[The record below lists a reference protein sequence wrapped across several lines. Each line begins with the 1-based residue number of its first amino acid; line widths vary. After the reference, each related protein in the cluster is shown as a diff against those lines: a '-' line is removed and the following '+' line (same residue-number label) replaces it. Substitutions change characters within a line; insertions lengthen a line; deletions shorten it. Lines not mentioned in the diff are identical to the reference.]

1 MVRGVVLLVLLVLF
15 GAFDVP
21 GIERVRVRY
30 LANAGNTCNACR
42 MHEEIRAL
50 SLKAI
55 KEQILNKLGLKQA
68 PNMTGRA
75 LPRIPPISKLMDMYG
90 MQADQPQPLEPGI
103 SHHEEIDEYAAKTE
117 SVFALAQPHQ
127 RLRHSK
133 GSLDVLYFKFSD
145 KVVQHRVTRAE
156 LSLWIW
162 GTKEE
167 DVSEELDELGG
178 DLERSMESE
187 EEGGG
192 PVTITL
198 QRIVRGTT
206 ETGGPSL
213 GPPLTTKHP
222 RPIGSRGN
230 WVTIE
235 LRRMVAE
242 WFKHPRDNL
251 GVALKIS
258 GPGGGGS
265 GGGGSSGGGGGGGG
279 SGGGGGGGGSGNHR
293 RNSKLVETNPE
304 AEYAPYLEVQT
315 QELDSRR
322 GARIK
327 RNVGLNCDEASQ
339 ETRCCRYKLTVDF
352 EKFGWDWIIAPK
364 KYDANYCSGD
374 CPMAFL
380 PAYPNTHIV
389 SLAEPPNNSGPCCAP
404 RKLSEI
410 TMLYFDNEYQIVF
423 SRLPGMVVERCG
435 CS

>member
-1 MVRGVVLLVLLVLF
+1 MITRVLLVGLTLL
-15 GAFDVP
+15 GAFESAVRTTT
-21 GIERVRVRY
+21 RVSSM
-30 LANAGNTCNACR
+30 GSSCNACR
-42 MHEEIRAL
+42 MHEEIRAM
-50 SLKAI
+50 SLEAI

-90 MQADQPQPLEPGI
+90 MQADQPLEPGVTY
-103 SHHEEIDEYAAKTE
+103 HEELDEFAAKTE
-117 SVFALAQPHQ
+117 SVFAFAQPHQ

-133 GSLDVLYFKFSD
+133 GNLDVLYFKFSD
-145 KVVQHRVTRAE
+145 KVIQHRVTRAE
-156 LSLWIW
+156 LSVWIY
-162 GTKEE
+162 GSQESREPTS
-167 DVSEELDELGG
+167 DGNGG
-178 DLERSMESE
+178 GVDAGDMEAVMSGS
-187 EEGGG
+187 EGGI
-192 PVTITL
+192 VTITL
-198 QRIVRGTT
+198 QRVMRGSTDS
-206 ETGGPSL
+206 GGPQL
-213 GPPLTTKHP
+213 GPALTTKHR
-222 RPIGSRGN
+222 RPIGRRGA

-251 GVALKIS
+251 GVAIKIS
-258 GPGGGGS
+258 GQNGWGRI
-265 GGGGSSGGGGGGGG
+265 
-279 SGGGGGGGGSGNHR
+279 N
-293 RNSKLVETNPE
+293 RNLRPVETNPE
-304 AEYAPYLEVQT
+304 ADNAPYLEVQT

-322 GARIK
+322 GSRVK
-327 RNVGLNCDEASQ
+327 RNVGLNCDETSQ

-389 SLAEPPNNSGPCCAP
+389 SLAEPPNNTGPCCAP

>member
-1 MVRGVVLLVLLVLF
+1 MITRGLFLLLVVL
-15 GAFDVP
+15 GAFDLP
-21 GIERVRVRY
+21 PSRVVTWASMAM
-30 LANAGNTCNACR
+30 ANSPNGGCNACR
-42 MHEEIRAL
+42 MHEEIRAM
-50 SLKAI
+50 SLEAI

-90 MQADQPQPLEPGI
+90 MQADQPSSVEPGI
-103 SHHEEIDEYAAKTE
+103 THHEEIDEFSAKTE

-127 RLRHSK
+127 KLRHSK
-133 GSLDVLYFKFSD
+133 GSLDVIYFKFSD
-145 KVVQHRVTRAE
+145 KVIQHRVTRAE

-162 GTKEE
+162 GTRRDEDTLDDDSKEE
-167 DVSEELDELGG
+167 DEILEDDEESP
-178 DLERSMESE
+178 R
-187 EEGGG
+187 G

-198 QRIVRGTT
+198 QRILRGTSDNGT
-206 ETGGPSL
+206 PLL
-213 GPPLTTKHP
+213 GPPLTTKHM
-222 RPIGSRGN
+222 RPVGKRGT

-251 GVALKIS
+251 GVALKITS
-258 GPGGGGS
+258 GKS
-265 GGGGSSGGGGGGGG
+265 D
-279 SGGGGGGGGSGNHR
+279 R
-293 RNSKLVETNPE
+293 RHSWIVETNPG
-304 AEYAPYLEVQT
+304 AEFAPYLEVQT
-315 QELDSRR
+315 QELESRR

-327 RNVGLNCDEASQ
+327 RSVGLNCDEATQ

-380 PAYPNTHIV
+380 PVYPNTHIV
-389 SLAEPPNNSGPCCAP
+389 SLAEPPNNTGPCCAP

-423 SRLPGMVVERCG
+423 TRLPGMVVERCG

>member
-1 MVRGVVLLVLLVLF
+1 MVTRTLLILSLLLL
-15 GAFDVP
+15 GAFDAP
-21 GIERVRVRY
+21 GIERARVGY
-30 LANAGNTCNACR
+30 FVMAGNACNACK
-42 MHEEIRAL
+42 MHEKIRAL
-50 SLKAI
+50 SLEAI

-90 MQADQPQPLEPGI
+90 MQADQPQPVEPGI
-103 SHHEEIDEYAAKTE
+103 THHEEVDEYTAKTE

-145 KVVQHRVTRAE
+145 KVIQHRVTRAE
-156 LSLWIW
+156 LSLWVW
-162 GTKEE
+162 GTNQDNDEP
-167 DVSEELDELGG
+167 SESVDLDN
-178 DLERSMESE
+178 LEIHH
-187 EEGGG
+187 EG
-192 PVTITL
+192 PMTITL
-198 QRIVRGTT
+198 QRILRGVT
-206 ETGGPSL
+206 ESGGPLL

-222 RPIGSRGN
+222 RPIGRRGA
-230 WVTIE
+230 WITIE

-258 GPGGGGS
+258 GS
-265 GGGGSSGGGGGGGG
+265 G
-279 SGGGGGGGGSGNHR
+279 GNHR
-293 RNSKLVETNPE
+293 RNSRLVETNPG
-304 AEYAPYLEVQT
+304 AEFAPYLEVQT
-315 QELDSRR
+315 QELDTRR
-322 GARIK
+322 GGRIK

-380 PAYPNTHIV
+380 PVYPNTHIV
-389 SLAEPPNNSGPCCAP
+389 SLAEPPNNTGPCCAP

>member
-1 MVRGVVLLVLLVLF
+1 MITRAIVCLSLVLV
-15 GAFDVP
+15 GAFDAP
-21 GIERVRVRY
+21 YGTDGKSSTSKSRM
-30 LANAGNTCNACR
+30 LALASHGCNACR
-42 MHEEIRAL
+42 MHEEIRAM
-50 SLKAI
+50 SLEAI

-90 MQADQPQPLEPGI
+90 MQADQPQPVEPGI
-103 SHHEEIDEYAAKTE
+103 THHDEIDEFSAKTE
-117 SVFALAQPHQ
+117 TVFALAQPHQ

-133 GSLDVLYFKFSD
+133 GSSDVLYFKFSD
-145 KVVQHRVTRAE
+145 KIVQHRVTKAE

-162 GTKEE
+162 GTGDEESSSEE
-167 DVSEELDELGG
+167 DEQHG
-178 DLERSMESE
+178 E
-187 EEGGG
+187 EEEDGEEERPESSGNSG

-198 QRIVRGTT
+198 QRILRGTT
-206 ETGGPSL
+206 ESGGPAL

-222 RPIGSRGN
+222 RPIGRRGA
-230 WVTIE
+230 WITIE

-251 GVALKIS
+251 GVALKIVDDQ
-258 GPGGGGS
+258 GS
-265 GGGGSSGGGGGGGG
+265 LNANTN
-279 SGGGGGGGGSGNHR
+279 NHR
-293 RNSKLVETNPE
+293 RNSWLVETNPG

-322 GARIK
+322 GSRIK
-327 RNVGLNCDEASQ
+327 RNVGLNCDIASQ
-339 ETRCCRYKLTVDF
+339 EKRCCRYKLTVDF

-364 KYDANYCSGD
+364 KYDANYCTGD

-389 SLAEPPNNSGPCCAP
+389 SLAEPPNNTGPCCAP

>member
-1 MVRGVVLLVLLVLF
+1 MVRRALLLLSLVLL
-15 GAFDVP
+15 GAFDAP
-21 GIERVRVRY
+21 GIERRPIRY
-30 LANAGNTCNACR
+30 LAMAVNACNTCR

-50 SLKAI
+50 SLEAI
-55 KEQILNKLGLKQA
+55 KGQILTKLGLKQA

-103 SHHEEIDEYAAKTE
+103 THYEEIDEYAAKTE

-162 GTKEE
+162 GGGQDAAERPLDGKSGDSESHE
-167 DVSEELDELGG
+167 DN
-178 DLERSMESE
+178 
-187 EEGGG
+187 G

-198 QRIVRGTT
+198 QRILRGAT
-206 ETGGPSL
+206 ESGAPLL

-222 RPIGSRGN
+222 RPGGRGGS

-258 GPGGGGS
+258 GPGPGPGS
-265 GGGGSSGGGGGGGG
+265 GTGTG
-279 SGGGGGGGGSGNHR
+279 GNHR
-293 RNSKLVETNPE
+293 RNSKLVETNPG

-327 RNVGLNCDEASQ
+327 RNIGLNCDETTQ
-339 ETRCCRYKLTVDF
+339 ETKCCRYKLTVDF

-380 PAYPNTHIV
+380 QSYPNTHIV
-389 SLAEPPNNSGPCCAP
+389 SLALPPNNTGPCCAP

-410 TMLYFDNEYQIVF
+410 TILYFDNEYQIVF

-435 CS
+435 CT

>member
-1 MVRGVVLLVLLVLF
+1 MITRVLLLSLVLL
-15 GAFDVP
+15 GAFDAP
-21 GIERVRVRY
+21 NIEGKMSKKMVQ
-30 LANAGNTCNACR
+30 ASSGCNACR

-50 SLKAI
+50 SLEAI

-75 LPRIPPISKLMDMYG
+75 LPRIPPIDKLMDMYG
-90 MQADQPQPLEPGI
+90 VQADQPLEPGI
-103 SHHEEIDEYAAKTE
+103 THHEEIDEYAAKTE

-156 LSLWIW
+156 LSLWIY
-162 GTKEE
+162 GTTEPRE
-167 DVSEELDELGG
+167 DC
-178 DLERSMESE
+178 ESE
-187 EEGGG
+187 VDLDSHA

-198 QRIVRGTT
+198 QRILRGAT
-206 ETGGPSL
+206 ESGGPLL
-213 GPPLTTKHP
+213 GPPLTTKHS
-222 RPIGSRGN
+222 RPIGGSGK

-251 GVALKIS
+251 GVALKI
-258 GPGGGGS
+258 GGGG
-265 GGGGSSGGGGGGGG
+265 
-279 SGGGGGGGGSGNHR
+279 GNHR
-293 RNSKLVETNPE
+293 RNYKPVETNPA
-304 AEYAPYLEVQT
+304 AENAPYLEVQT

-322 GARIK
+322 GGRIK

-389 SLAEPPNNSGPCCAP
+389 SLAEPPNNTGPCCAP

>member
-1 MVRGVVLLVLLVLF
+1 MITGRLVAALGPLQLCCWLL
-15 GAFDVP
+15 
-21 GIERVRVRY
+21 
-30 LANAGNTCNACR
+30 LACAPAGLAAMGSSCNACR
-42 MHEEIRAL
+42 MHEEIRAM
-50 SLKAI
+50 SLEAI

-90 MQADQPQPLEPGI
+90 MQADQPMEPGI
-103 SHHEEIDEYAAKTE
+103 THHDEPDEFAAKTE
-117 SVFALAQPHQ
+117 SVFAFAQPHP

-145 KVVQHRVTRAE
+145 KVLQHRVTRAE
-156 LSLWIW
+156 LSLWIY
-162 GTKEE
+162 GMQESR
-167 DVSEELDELGG
+167 DQSDDGRGGGGGGGGG
-178 DLERSMESE
+178 D
-187 EEGGG
+187 GGG
-192 PVTITL
+192 ATLLDNYESAESSTITITL
-198 QRIVRGTT
+198 QRVMRGST
-206 ETGGPSL
+206 EASGPPL
-213 GPPLTTKHP
+213 GPALTTKHR
-222 RPIGSRGN
+222 RPAGRRGT

-251 GVALKIS
+251 GVAVKIS
-258 GPGGGGS
+258 LANGRRPS
-265 GGGGSSGGGGGGGG
+265 RSS
-279 SGGGGGGGGSGNHR
+279 R
-293 RNSKLVETNPE
+293 PVETSPDADN
-304 AEYAPYLEVQT
+304 APYLEVQT

-389 SLAEPPNNSGPCCAP
+389 SLAEPPNTTGPCCAP

>member
-1 MVRGVVLLVLLVLF
+1 MVRGALLLLLLVLF

-21 GIERVRVRY
+21 GIGRIRLRY
-30 LANAGNTCNACR
+30 LAEADNTCNGCR
-42 MHEEIRAL
+42 MHEETRAL
-50 SLKAI
+50 SLEAI

-75 LPRIPPISKLMDMYG
+75 LPRIPAISKLMDIYG

-103 SHHEEIDEYAAKTE
+103 THHEEIDEYAAKTE
-117 SVFALAQPHQ
+117 SVVALAQPHQ
-127 RLRHSK
+127 RIRHSK
-133 GSLDVLYFKFSD
+133 GSLDFLYFKFSD
-145 KVVQHRVTRAE
+145 KVVQHRVTKAE

-162 GTKEE
+162 G
-167 DVSEELDELGG
+167 SNQP
-178 DLERSMESE
+178 

-198 QRIVRGTT
+198 QRILRGGT
-206 ETGGPSL
+206 ETEGPSL
-213 GPPLTTKHP
+213 RPSLTTKHP
-222 RPIGSRGN
+222 RPVGCRGN

-235 LRRMVAE
+235 LTKMVAE

-251 GVALKIS
+251 GVALNVS
-258 GPGGGGS
+258 GPAGPAGLAA
-265 GGGGSSGGGGGGGG
+265 
-279 SGGGGGGGGSGNHR
+279 HCK
-293 RNSKLVETNPE
+293 NSKLVETNPG

-327 RNVGLNCDEASQ
+327 RNVGLNCDETSQ

-380 PAYPNTHIV
+380 PTYPNTHIV
-389 SLAEPPNNSGPCCAP
+389 SLAEPPKNSGPCCAP

>member
-1 MVRGVVLLVLLVLF
+1 MVTRALLLLSLVLLD
-15 GAFDVP
+15 AFDAP
-21 GIERVRVRY
+21 GIERAHVRH
-30 LANAGNTCNACR
+30 LAMAGNACNACR

-50 SLKAI
+50 SLEAI

-90 MQADQPQPLEPGI
+90 MQADQPLEPGI
-103 SHHEEIDEYAAKTE
+103 THHEEVDEYAAKTE

-133 GSLDVLYFKFSD
+133 SNSEVLYFKFSD
-145 KVVQHRVTRAE
+145 KIVQHRVTRAE

-162 GTKEE
+162 GVNQET
-167 DVSEELDELGG
+167 ELGEPI
-178 DLERSMESE
+178 DQDA
-187 EEGGG
+187 G

-198 QRIVRGTT
+198 HRILRRTT
-206 ETGGPSL
+206 ETGEIVL

-222 RPIGSRGN
+222 RPFGRRGG
-230 WVTIE
+230 WITIE

-251 GVALKIS
+251 GVALKIT
-258 GPGGGGS
+258 
-265 GGGGSSGGGGGGGG
+265 GSS
-279 SGGGGGGGGSGNHR
+279 HR
-293 RNSKLVETNPE
+293 KNSIRLVETNPG
-304 AEYAPYLEVQT
+304 AEYAPYLEVQM

-322 GARIK
+322 GSRIK

-389 SLAEPPNNSGPCCAP
+389 SLAEPPNNTGPCCAP

-423 SRLPGMVVERCG
+423 SRLPGMVVEKCG

>member
-1 MVRGVVLLVLLVLF
+1 MIRPRATLNKMVTRALLLLSLVFL
-15 GAFDVP
+15 GAFDAP
-21 GIERVRVRY
+21 GIERTH
-30 LANAGNTCNACR
+30 LAMASNCNACR
-42 MHEEIRAL
+42 IHEEIRAL
-50 SLKAI
+50 SLEAI

-75 LPRIPPISKLMDMYG
+75 MPRIPPISKLMDMYG
-90 MQADQPQPLEPGI
+90 MQADQPLEPGI
-103 SHHEEIDEYAAKTE
+103 THHEEIDEYAAKTE

-127 RLRHSK
+127 RLRHFK
-133 GSLDVLYFKFSD
+133 GLDVLYFKFSD

-162 GTKEE
+162 GMNKET
-167 DVSEELDELGG
+167 ELGEPI
-178 DLERSMESE
+178 DLNDQDA
-187 EEGGG
+187 G

-198 QRIVRGTT
+198 HRIVRT
-206 ETGGPSL
+206 ETGGIVL
-213 GPPLTTKHP
+213 GTALTTKHP
-222 RPIGSRGN
+222 RPFGRRGG
-230 WVTIE
+230 WITIE

-251 GVALKIS
+251 GVAVKIT
-258 GPGGGGS
+258 GS
-265 GGGGSSGGGGGGGG
+265 N
-279 SGGGGGGGGSGNHR
+279 GNHR
-293 RNSKLVETNPE
+293 RNRLVEISPG
-304 AEYAPYLEVQT
+304 AEYAPYLEVQM

-322 GARIK
+322 GSRIK

-389 SLAEPPNNSGPCCAP
+389 SLAEPPNNTGPCCAP

-423 SRLPGMVVERCG
+423 SRLPGMVVEKCG

>member
-1 MVRGVVLLVLLVLF
+1 M
-15 GAFDVP
+15 
-21 GIERVRVRY
+21 
-30 LANAGNTCNACR
+30 
-42 MHEEIRAL
+42 
-50 SLKAI
+50 
-55 KEQILNKLGLKQA
+55 
-68 PNMTGRA
+68 
-75 LPRIPPISKLMDMYG
+75 
-90 MQADQPQPLEPGI
+90 
-103 SHHEEIDEYAAKTE
+103 
-117 SVFALAQPHQ
+117 
-127 RLRHSK
+127 
-133 GSLDVLYFKFSD
+133 
-145 KVVQHRVTRAE
+145 TRAE

-279 SGGGGGGGGSGNHR
+279 SGGGGGGGGGGSGNHR

-364 KYDANYCSGD
+364 K
-374 CPMAFL
+374 
-380 PAYPNTHIV
+380 
-389 SLAEPPNNSGPCCAP
+389 
-404 RKLSEI
+404 
-410 TMLYFDNEYQIVF
+410 
-423 SRLPGMVVERCG
+423 
-435 CS
+435 

>member
-1 MVRGVVLLVLLVLF
+1 MVTRALLLLSLVLL
-15 GAFDVP
+15 GAFDAP
-21 GIERVRVRY
+21 GIERPHVRH
-30 LANAGNTCNACR
+30 LAMAGNACSACR
-42 MHEEIRAL
+42 KHEEYRIL
-50 SLKAI
+50 SLEVI

-68 PNMTGRA
+68 PNITGRA

-90 MQADQPQPLEPGI
+90 MQADQPPEPGI
-103 SHHEEIDEYAAKTE
+103 AHHEEFDEYAAKTE

-127 RLRHSK
+127 RLRHWKS
-133 GSLDVLYFKFSD
+133 GNLDVLYFKFSD

-162 GTKEE
+162 GTNQESGE
-167 DVSEELDELGG
+167 HGEPI
-178 DLERSMESE
+178 DLENTKNQEA
-187 EEGGG
+187 
-192 PVTITL
+192 VTITL
-198 QRIVRGTT
+198 QRILRGAG
-206 ETGGPSL
+206 ESGQPQL
-213 GPPLTTKHP
+213 GPALTTKHP
-222 RPIGSRGN
+222 RPIGRRGT

-251 GVALKIS
+251 GVALKII
-258 GPGGGGS
+258 GPDGA
-265 GGGGSSGGGGGGGG
+265 
-279 SGGGGGGGGSGNHR
+279 HR
-293 RNSKLVETNPE
+293 RNSRLVETNPG

-327 RNVGLNCDEASQ
+327 RNVGLNCDESSQ

-380 PAYPNTHIV
+380 PAYPVTHIV
-389 SLAEPPNNSGPCCAP
+389 GLAEPPNNTGPCCAP

>member
-1 MVRGVVLLVLLVLF
+1 MVTRALLLLSLVLL
-15 GAFDVP
+15 GAFDAP
-21 GIERVRVRY
+21 GIEKASVRH
-30 LANAGNTCNACR
+30 LAMAGNVCNACR

-50 SLKAI
+50 SLEAI

-68 PNMTGRA
+68 PNMTGWA
-75 LPRIPPISKLMDMYG
+75 PPKIPPISKLMDMYG
-90 MQADQPQPLEPGI
+90 MQSDQPLEPGI
-103 SHHEEIDEYAAKTE
+103 TYHDEVDEYAAKTE

-162 GTKEE
+162 G
-167 DVSEELDELGG
+167 VNSEMSEHGESIES
-178 DLERSMESE
+178 LENRDT
-187 EEGGG
+187 GG

-198 QRIVRGTT
+198 QRILRGGT
-206 ETGGPSL
+206 ETGGPLL

-222 RPIGSRGN
+222 RPYTRRGS
-230 WVTIE
+230 WITID

-251 GVALKIS
+251 GVALKIT
-258 GPGGGGS
+258 GPG
-265 GGGGSSGGGGGGGG
+265 
-279 SGGGGGGGGSGNHR
+279 GNHR
-293 RNSKLVETNPE
+293 RNTARLVETNPG
-304 AEYAPYLEVQT
+304 AEYAPYLEVQM

-322 GARIK
+322 ASRIK
-327 RNVGLNCDEASQ
+327 RNVGLNCDEASH

-380 PAYPNTHIV
+380 PTYPNTHIV
-389 SLAEPPNNSGPCCAP
+389 SLAEPPNNTGPCCAP

-423 SRLPGMVVERCG
+423 SRLPGMVVEKCG

>member
-1 MVRGVVLLVLLVLF
+1 MLLLTVS
-15 GAFDVP
+15 P
-21 GIERVRVRY
+21 RY
-30 LANAGNTCNACR
+30 F
-42 MHEEIRAL
+42 
-50 SLKAI
+50 
-55 KEQILNKLGLKQA
+55 
-68 PNMTGRA
+68 
-75 LPRIPPISKLMDMYG
+75 
-90 MQADQPQPLEPGI
+90 
-103 SHHEEIDEYAAKTE
+103 
-117 SVFALAQPHQ
+117 SVSDQ

-162 GTKEE
+162 GSNQE
-167 DVSEELDELGG
+167 SPELDETG
-178 DLERSMESE
+178 DLESAESHE
-187 EEGGG
+187 DG

-198 QRIVRGTT
+198 QRILRGTT

-222 RPIGSRGN
+222 RPVGCRGN

-258 GPGGGGS
+258 SPGA
-265 GGGGSSGGGGGGGG
+265 
-279 SGGGGGGGGSGNHR
+279 NHR
-293 RNSKLVETNPE
+293 RNAKLVETNPG

-364 KYDANYCSGD
+364 K
-374 CPMAFL
+374 
-380 PAYPNTHIV
+380 
-389 SLAEPPNNSGPCCAP
+389 
-404 RKLSEI
+404 
-410 TMLYFDNEYQIVF
+410 
-423 SRLPGMVVERCG
+423 
-435 CS
+435 

>member
-1 MVRGVVLLVLLVLF
+1 MIKSVLLLSLVLL
-15 GAFDVP
+15 GAFDGP
-21 GIERVRVRY
+21 GHLDYIFDTSVKFSFTRWLYYGFGTTKSV
-30 LANAGNTCNACR
+30 LAMGSSCNACR
-42 MHEEIRAL
+42 MHEEIRAM
-50 SLKAI
+50 SLEAI

-90 MQADQPQPLEPGI
+90 MQADQPLEPGI
-103 SHHEEIDEYAAKTE
+103 THHEEIDEFAAKTE
-117 SVFALAQPHQ
+117 SVFAFPQPHQ

-133 GSLDVLYFKFSD
+133 GNLDVLYFKFSD
-145 KVVQHRVTRAE
+145 KIVQHRVTRAE
-156 LSLWIW
+156 LSLWIY
-162 GTKEE
+162 GAQENRDQPSETPGIGE
-167 DVSEELDELGG
+167 DSEPETI
-178 DLERSMESE
+178 SSPS
-187 EEGGG
+187 EGGTL
-192 PVTITL
+192 TITL
-198 QRIVRGTT
+198 QRIMRGSTDM
-206 ETGGPSL
+206 GGPQL
-213 GPPLTTKHP
+213 GPPLTTKYR
-222 RPIGSRGN
+222 RPAGRRGL

-235 LRRMVAE
+235 VRRMVAE

-251 GVALKIS
+251 GVAVKI
-258 GPGGGGS
+258 GGANG
-265 GGGGSSGGGGGGGG
+265 
-279 SGGGGGGGGSGNHR
+279 R
-293 RNSKLVETNPE
+293 RPTRSFRLVETSPGSEN
-304 AEYAPYLEVQT
+304 APYLEVQT

-322 GARIK
+322 GARMK

-389 SLAEPPNNSGPCCAP
+389 SLAEPPNNTGPCCAP

>member
-1 MVRGVVLLVLLVLF
+1 MDCFVLVKLGNF
-15 GAFDVP
+15 EYSF
-21 GIERVRVRY
+21 Y
-30 LANAGNTCNACR
+30 LTNPFT
-42 MHEEIRAL
+42 L
-50 SLKAI
+50 SDF
-55 KEQILNKLGLKQA
+55 QILNRELL
-68 PNMTGRA
+68 
-75 LPRIPPISKLMDMYG
+75 D
-90 MQADQPQPLEPGI
+90 
-103 SHHEEIDEYAAKTE
+103 
-117 SVFALAQPHQ
+117 Q

-133 GSLDVLYFKFSD
+133 GNLDVLYFKFSD
-145 KVVQHRVTRAE
+145 KIVQHRVTRAE
-156 LSLWIW
+156 LSLWIY
-162 GTKEE
+162 GTQEQQSR
-167 DVSEELDELGG
+167 DSGNDDSDSDSLLGPSN
-178 DLERSMESE
+178 DS
-187 EEGGG
+187 GGG
-192 PVTITL
+192 TITITL
-198 QRIVRGTT
+198 QRIMRGSTDA
-206 ETGGPSL
+206 GGPQL
-213 GPPLTTKHP
+213 GPPLTTKHR
-222 RPIGSRGN
+222 RPVGRRGT

-251 GVALKIS
+251 GVAVKITLPN
-258 GPGGGGS
+258 GRRPG
-265 GGGGSSGGGGGGGG
+265 
-279 SGGGGGGGGSGNHR
+279 
-293 RNSKLVETNPE
+293 RNYRPVETSPD
-304 AEYAPYLEVQT
+304 AEDAPYLEVQT

-322 GARIK
+322 GGRVK

-389 SLAEPPNNSGPCCAP
+389 SLAEPPNNTGPCCAP

>member
-1 MVRGVVLLVLLVLF
+1 MVGGAVLLPLLVLF
-15 GAFDVP
+15 GAFDAP
-21 GIERVRVRY
+21 GIERTRVKH
-30 LANAGNTCNACR
+30 LAEAGNTCNACR

-50 SLKAI
+50 SLEAI

-75 LPRIPPISKLMDMYG
+75 RPRIPPLSKLMDMYG
-90 MQADQPQPLEPGI
+90 MQADQPQPVEPGI
-103 SHHEEIDEYAAKTE
+103 THHEEIDEYAAKTE

-162 GTKEE
+162 GNNREA
-167 DVSEELDELGG
+167 SELDDPG
-178 DLERSMESE
+178 DLESAESDE
-187 EEGGG
+187 DDG

-198 QRIVRGTT
+198 QRILRGGT
-206 ETGGPSL
+206 ESGGPSL

-222 RPIGSRGN
+222 RPVGCRGN

-258 GPGGGGS
+258 GPGGS
-265 GGGGSSGGGGGGGG
+265 
-279 SGGGGGGGGSGNHR
+279 HR
-293 RNSKLVETNPE
+293 RNSRLVETNPG

>member
-1 MVRGVVLLVLLVLF
+1 MITRVLILSLMVLL
-15 GAFDVP
+15 GAFDAP
-21 GIERVRVRY
+21 NIEGKSPKKMVY
-30 LANAGNTCNACR
+30 ASSGCNACR

-50 SLKAI
+50 SLEAI

-90 MQADQPQPLEPGI
+90 VQADQPLEPGI
-103 SHHEEIDEYAAKTE
+103 THHEEIDEFAAKTE

-145 KVVQHRVTRAE
+145 KVIQHRVTRAE
-156 LSLWIW
+156 LSLWIY
-162 GTKEE
+162 GTTEPRDDCE
-167 DVSEELDELGG
+167 TEIDLDI
-178 DLERSMESE
+178 DA
-187 EEGGG
+187 

-198 QRIVRGTT
+198 QRILRGAT
-206 ETGGPSL
+206 ETGGPLL
-213 GPPLTTKHP
+213 GPPLTTKYS
-222 RPIGSRGN
+222 RPIGRRGK

-251 GVALKIS
+251 GVALKI
-258 GPGGGGS
+258 
-265 GGGGSSGGGGGGGG
+265 GGGGGG
-279 SGGGGGGGGSGNHR
+279 NHR
-293 RNSKLVETNPE
+293 RNYKPVETNPA
-304 AEYAPYLEVQT
+304 AENAPYLEVQT

-322 GARIK
+322 GGRIK

-339 ETRCCRYKLTVDF
+339 ESRCCRYKLTVDF

-389 SLAEPPNNSGPCCAP
+389 SLAEPPNNTGPCCAP